1 MFLLH
6 HNHKLII
13 WKTRVDK
20 NVDDKFSPASKETLY
35 AVVKAQY
42 QIQLFKNFD
51 CVS

>member
-1 MFLLH
+1 MILINF
-6 HNHKLII
+6 KLINL
-13 WKTRVDK
+13 KCQKANK
-20 NVDDKFSPASKETLY
+20 NVVDKFSPASKETLY